1 MNWIKRMLCAASAAV
16 MLLTAQ
22 FTAFS
27 ANLTFTKEEAW
38 EAIQN
43 TDLKVATRKYDIDC
57 VDINDLTKADLNLF
71 FEMFWT
77 NNVESGRFEETGDS
91 KTTADFLDDYFRCI
105 NGTFYGETPTD
116 ERLQEI
122 YRSAETTG
130 FDPTEAKA
138 SHPDLPTQ
146 TTTASK
152 DSLKPG
158 NQEDTQPAK
167 TTASVATDQETE
179 TTETSVT
186 QNDTANQE
194 TEGIPNWII
203 IVAGIVILGGAAFVV
218 YKKQKS

>member
-22 FTAFS
+22 FTAF
-27 ANLTFTKEEAW
+27 AAAPAYTKEEAW
-38 EAIQN
+38 KAIQEV
-43 TDLKVATRKYDIDC
+43 DPKMATRKYDVRC
-57 VDINDLTKADLNLF
+57 VDMNDLTTQDKQLIFDVYWGICV
-71 FEMFWT
+71 ET
-77 NNVESGRFEETGDS
+77 NEFPQDTSYLL
-91 KTTADFLDDYFRCI
+91 KDYFRTI
-105 NGTFYGETPTD
+105 DDSFYGGKTTHEYL
-116 ERLQEI
+116 ESI
-122 YRSAETTG
+122 YQYATQKG

-138 SHPDLPTQ
+138 SHPDLPAQ

-167 TTASVATDQETE
+167 TTASAAANQETK

-186 QNDTANQE
+186 QNDTADQE

-203 IVAGIVILGGAAFVV
+203 IVVGVVILGGAAFVV

>member
-22 FTAFS
+22 FTAF
-27 ANLTFTKEEAW
+27 AAAPPYTKEEAW
-38 EAIQN
+38 KAIQEV
-43 TDLKVATRKYDIDC
+43 DPKMATRKYDVRC
-57 VDINDLTKADLNLF
+57 VDMNDLTTQDKQLIFDVYWGICV
-71 FEMFWT
+71 ET
-77 NNVESGRFEETGDS
+77 NEFPQDTSYLL
-91 KTTADFLDDYFRCI
+91 KDYFRTI
-105 NGTFYGETPTD
+105 DDSFYGGKTTHEYL
-116 ERLQEI
+116 EGI
-122 YRSAETTG
+122 YQYATQKG

-152 DSLKPG
+152 DSLKPD
-158 NQEDTQPAK
+158 NQEDKQPAK
-167 TTASVATDQETE
+167 TTASVATDQEIE
-179 TTETSVT
+179 ATETSVT

-203 IVAGIVILGGAAFVV
+203 IVAGVVILGGAAFVV

>member
-22 FTAFS
+22 FTAF
-27 ANLTFTKEEAW
+27 AAAPTYTKEEAW
-38 EAIQN
+38 KAIQEI
-43 TDLKVATRKYDIDC
+43 DPKVATRKYDIDC
-57 VDINDLTKADLNLF
+57 VDINDLTTQDKQLIFDVYWGVCN
-71 FEMFWT
+71 
-77 NNVESGRFEETGDS
+77 ETDDFP
-91 KTTADFLDDYFRCI
+91 KDTASLLQDYFMTL
-105 NGTFYGETPTD
+105 NYSFYGNEST
-116 ERLQEI
+116 EEHLEEM
-122 YRSAETTG
+122 YRYATQKG

-138 SHPDLPTQ
+138 SHPDLPAQ

-158 NQEDTQPAK
+158 NQEDKQPAK
-167 TTASVATDQETE
+167 TSASVATDQETE

-186 QNDTANQE
+186 QNDTADQE

-203 IVAGIVILGGAAFVV
+203 IVVGIVILGGAAFVV

>member
-22 FTAFS
+22 FTAFA

-57 VDINDLTKADLNLF
+57 VDINDLTMQDMNLIF
-71 FEMFWT
+71 NMFWHEI
-77 NNVESGRFEETGDS
+77 ESEGYYVTSSDISIEN
-91 KTTADFLDDYFRCI
+91 FLSDYYGGI
-105 NGTFYGETPTD
+105 NDTFYGSTPTN
-116 ERLQEI
+116 EKLKEI
-122 YRSAETTG
+122 YQLAETTG

-138 SHPDLPTQ
+138 SHPDFPAQ

-158 NQEDTQPAK
+158 NQEDKQPAK

-186 QNDTANQE
+186 QNDTADQE

-203 IVAGIVILGGAAFVV
+203 IVAGVVILGGAAFVV

>member
-22 FTAFS
+22 FTAF
-27 ANLTFTKEEAW
+27 AAAPTYTKEEAW

-57 VDINDLTKADLNLF
+57 VDINDLTTQDKQLF
-71 FEMFWT
+71 FDIYWDQF
-77 NNVESGRFEETGDS
+77 
-91 KTTADFLDDYFRCI
+91 TAENSFPPSIDYFKEHYFGGI
-105 NGTFYGETPTD
+105 NSTFYGKAPTK
-116 ERLQEI
+116 EKLQEL
-122 YRSAETTG
+122 YS
-130 FDPTEAKA
+130 EADKRGYNTVEARA
-138 SHPDLPTQ
+138 SHPDLPAQ

-152 DSLKPG
+152 DSLKPD
-158 NQEDTQPAK
+158 NQEDKQPAK
-167 TTASVATDQETE
+167 TTASVATDQEIE
-179 TTETSVT
+179 ATETSVT

-203 IVAGIVILGGAAFVV
+203 IVVGIVILGGAAFVV

>member
-22 FTAFS
+22 FTAF
-27 ANLTFTKEEAW
+27 AAAPTYTKEEAW
-38 EAIQN
+38 EAIQEV
-43 TDLKVATRKYDIDC
+43 DPKMATRKYDVRC
-57 VDINDLTKADLNLF
+57 VDMNDLTTQDKQLIFDVYWGICV
-71 FEMFWT
+71 ET
-77 NNVESGRFEETGDS
+77 NEFPQDTSYLL
-91 KTTADFLDDYFRCI
+91 KDYFRTI
-105 NGTFYGETPTD
+105 DDSFYGGKTTHEYLED
-116 ERLQEI
+116 I
-122 YRSAETTG
+122 YQYATQKG

-152 DSLKPG
+152 DSLNPG
-158 NQEDTQPAK
+158 NREDKQPAK

-179 TTETSVT
+179 ATETSVT
-186 QNDTANQE
+186 QNDTAVQE

-203 IVAGIVILGGAAFVV
+203 IVVGIVILGGAAFVV

>member
-22 FTAFS
+22 FTAF
-27 ANLTFTKEEAW
+27 AAAPTYTKEEAW
-38 EAIQN
+38 EAIQEV
-43 TDLKVATRKYDIDC
+43 DPKMATRKYDVRC
-57 VDINDLTKADLNLF
+57 VDMNDLTTQDKQLIFDVYWGICV
-71 FEMFWT
+71 ET
-77 NNVESGRFEETGDS
+77 NEFPQDTSYLL
-91 KTTADFLDDYFRCI
+91 KDYFRTI
-105 NGTFYGETPTD
+105 DDSFYGGKTTHEYLED
-116 ERLQEI
+116 I
-122 YRSAETTG
+122 YQYATQKG

-152 DSLKPG
+152 DSLNPG
-158 NQEDTQPAK
+158 NQEDKQPAK

-203 IVAGIVILGGAAFVV
+203 IVAGVVILGGAVFVV